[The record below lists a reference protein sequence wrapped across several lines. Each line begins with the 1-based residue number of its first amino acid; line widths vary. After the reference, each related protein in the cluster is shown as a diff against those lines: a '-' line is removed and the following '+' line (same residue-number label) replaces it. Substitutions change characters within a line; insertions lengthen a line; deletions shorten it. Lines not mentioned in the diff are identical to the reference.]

1 MKPIAYEIKR
11 TLTSKFVIIM
21 IVAIVGLASLLAYE
35 SASTFSP
42 SPVSST
48 PSVVY
53 GYYSS
58 GSNLEMVGYAHNAY
72 GNPVSKITVDYTYNG
87 TSYNATSGPNGFANA
102 TINIGTSHK
111 ANVSINYSYSVFRR
125 PITSAQ
131 ITMSISNTS
140 IPSGLEIIT
149 GIVNPTNNTRF
160 GYELFYVGN
169 AGSTAPITNLYIGNS
184 SSTLSEI
191 VSNPDFSYTNISGF
205 TVKNIYPVVTYAD
218 RNNTYSAVATNSTGS
233 IYTGSIISYNSP
245 TPRFPLT
252 DYTPMTQSELQ
263 SLVFSGTSEI
273 LGFLIPILAVFAAY
287 LTYGKDRTS
296 GVLESVL
303 KRPVTRGGLITS
315 RFTSNAISIFI
326 AVALSMIFS
335 DLIINHYFGMYL
347 STSFSLYFIWTYLVE
362 GVAFLAIVY
371 MFSHIAKSQG
381 AVLGAAIG
389 VFVVMDLFW
398 SIIPI
403 AILSA
408 LRIASTTTTYVY
420 ATIAFDYAS
429 PSGYSSLVQTM
440 FTNKLGLI
448 SAQTI
453 VPSSFGITGPILI
466 IAGILWMIIPFGIA
480 FTLAKTRD

>member
-35 SASTFSP
+35 SSSTFSP
-42 SPVSST
+42 SPVSSR

-72 GNPVSKITVDYTYNG
+72 GNPVSKITVDYIYNG
-87 TSYNATSGPNGFANA
+87 TSYNETSGPNGFANA

-131 ITMSISNTS
+131 ITKSISNTS

-160 GYELFYVGN
+160 GFELFYVGSG
-169 AGSTAPITNLYIGNS
+169 GSAAPSINFYIGS
-184 SSTLSEI
+184 SSLNQTGI
-191 VSNPDFSYTNISGF
+191 VSNSNFSYKDISGF
-205 TVKNIYPVVTYAD
+205 TVKNIYPSVTYAD
-218 RNNTYSAVATNSTGS
+218 HNNTYSAVATNSK
-233 IYTGSIISYNSP
+233 GSIISYA
-245 TPRFPLT
+245 TFGRGLPLT
-252 DYTPMTQSELQ
+252 DYTPLTQSELQ

-326 AVALSMIFS
+326 AVAFSMIFS

-398 SIIPI
+398 SIIPL

-408 LRIASTTTTYVY
+408 LKIASTTTTYVY

-466 IAGILWMIIPFGIA
+466 IAGILWMIIPFAIA

>member
-21 IVAIVGLASLLAYE
+21 IVAIVGLSSLLAYE

-48 PSVVY
+48 PVVVY
-53 GYYSS
+53 GHYSN
-58 GSNLEMVGYAHNAY
+58 GSNLEMVGYAHDAY
-72 GNPVSKITVDYTYNG
+72 GNPVSKITVSYEYNG
-87 TSYNATSGPNGFANA
+87 TSYKTTTGPSGFANA
-102 TINIGTSHK
+102 TIPIGTVHS
-111 ANVSINYSYSVFRR
+111 ASINVNYSYSVFRR
-125 PITSAQ
+125 SVTSSV
-131 ITMSISNTS
+131 TPLTISNTS
-140 IPSGLEIIT
+140 APSGLEIFP

-160 GYELFYVGN
+160 GYELFYVGSG
-169 AGSTAPITNLYIGNS
+169 GSTAPSINFYIGS
-184 SSTLSEI
+184 SSLNKTGI
-191 VSNPDFSYTNISGF
+191 ISNSNFSYTNIAGF
-205 TVKNIYPVVTYAD
+205 TVENIYPAVTYAD
-218 RNNTYSAVATNSTGS
+218 HNNTYSAVATNSAGS
-233 IYTGSIISYNSP
+233 IVGYLPSLSHTS
-245 TPRFPLT
+245 TFLT

-326 AVALSMIFS
+326 AVALSMLFS

-347 STSFSLYFIWTYLVE
+347 SMSFSLYFIWTYLVE

-408 LRIASTTTTYVY
+408 LRIASSTTTYVY

-466 IAGILWMIIPFGIA
+466 IAGILWMIIPFAIA

>member
-87 TSYNATSGPNGFANA
+87 TSYNATSDSNGFANA

-111 ANVSINYSYSVFRR
+111 ANVSVDYSYSVFRR

-131 ITMSISNTS
+131 VTLPIYNTS
-140 IPSGLEIIT
+140 IPSGLEIIP

-160 GYELFYVGN
+160 GYELFYVGSG
-169 AGSTAPITNLYIGNS
+169 GSTASSINFYIGS
-184 SSTLSEI
+184 SSLSQTGI
-191 VSNPDFSYTNISGF
+191 ISNSNFSYTDLSGF
-205 TVKNIYPVVTYAD
+205 TVKNIYPPVTYAD
-218 RNNTYSAVATNSTGS
+218 HNNTYSVVATNSTGS
-233 IYTGSIISYNSP
+233 IISYASP
-245 TPRFPLT
+245 VKGLPLT

-347 STSFSLYFIWTYLVE
+347 SMSFSLYFIWTYLVE

-398 SIIPI
+398 SIIPL

-408 LRIASTTTTYVY
+408 LKIASTTTTYVY

-429 PSGYSSLVQTM
+429 PSGYSSLVQTL

-466 IAGILWMIIPFGIA
+466 IAGILWMIIPFAIA